1 MKKVFL
7 VLFSILLLFSC
18 VTGKELE
25 RVETTVEKVEESS
38 VIEGVVTEPVPVAPI
53 VDEEKEELDLSSFPL
68 MFTDGEFIDIKEKSA
83 QAQNEEKE
91 IEKENVVEIETIEK
105 ENEQKENTEK
115 DKTPIVYILIA
126 IFVVLALVILLI
138 YFSNRRVN
146 SEEKEDSLWDEKE
159 EYSSILEILSEEKN
173 EENV

>member
-18 VTGKELE
+18 ATGKELE

-68 MFTDGEFIDIKEKSA
+68 MFTDGEFIDIKDESALAQKEEKKI
-83 QAQNEEKE
+83 EKEKE
-91 IEKENVVEIETIEK
+91 IEVETI
-105 ENEQKENTEK
+105 ENEQKENIEK

-138 YFSNRRVN
+138 YFSNRKGN
-146 SEEKEDSLWDEKE
+146 SEGKEDSLWDEKE

>member
-18 VTGKELE
+18 ATGKELE

-68 MFTDGEFIDIKEKSA
+68 MFTDGEFIDIKDESA
-83 QAQNEEKE
+83 QAQKEEKK
-91 IEKENVVEIETIEK
+91 IEKENEIEVETI
-105 ENEQKENTEK
+105 ENEQKENIEK
-115 DKTPIVYILIA
+115 DKTPIVYVLIA

-138 YFSNRRVN
+138 YFSNRKGN
-146 SEEKEDSLWDEKE
+146 SEGKEDSLWDEKE

>member
-53 VDEEKEELDLSSFPL
+53 VDEEKEELDISSFPL
-68 MFTDGEFIDIKEKSA
+68 MFTDGGFIDIKEKSA
-83 QAQNEEKE
+83 LAQKEEKK
-91 IEKENVVEIETIEK
+91 IEKENEIEVETI
-105 ENEQKENTEK
+105 ENEQKENIEK

-138 YFSNRRVN
+138 YFSNRKGN
-146 SEEKEDSLWDEKE
+146 SEGKEDSLWDEKE

-173 EENV
+173 EDNV

>member
-18 VTGKELE
+18 ATGKELE
-25 RVETTVEKVEESS
+25 RVETTVEKVEEKS

-53 VDEEKEELDLSSFPL
+53 LYEEKEELDLSSFPL
-68 MFTDGEFIDIKEKSA
+68 MFTDGEFIDIKDESA
-83 QAQNEEKE
+83 LAQKEEKK
-91 IEKENVVEIETIEK
+91 IEKENEIEVETI
-105 ENEQKENTEK
+105 ENEQKENIEK
-115 DKTPIVYILIA
+115 DKTPIVYILIV

-138 YFSNRRVN
+138 YFSNRKGN
-146 SEEKEDSLWDEKE
+146 IEGKEDSLWDEKE

>member
-1 MKKVFL
+1 MRKVFL

-18 VTGKELE
+18 ATGKELE

-68 MFTDGEFIDIKEKSA
+68 MFTDGEFIDIKDESA
-83 QAQNEEKE
+83 LAQKEEKK
-91 IEKENVVEIETIEK
+91 IEKENEIEVETI
-105 ENEQKENTEK
+105 ENEQKENIEK

-138 YFSNRRVN
+138 YFSNRKGN
-146 SEEKEDSLWDEKE
+146 SEGKEDSLWDEKE

-173 EENV
+173 EDNV

>member
-18 VTGKELE
+18 ATGKELE
-25 RVETTVEKVEESS
+25 RVETTVEKVEEKS
-38 VIEGVVTEPVPVAPI
+38 VIEDVVTEPVPVAPI
-53 VDEEKEELDLSSFPL
+53 EDEEKEALDLSSFPL
-68 MFTDGEFIDIKEKSA
+68 MFTDGEFIDIKDESA
-83 QAQNEEKE
+83 LAQKEEKK
-91 IEKENVVEIETIEK
+91 IEKENEIEVETI
-105 ENEQKENTEK
+105 ENEQKENIEK

-138 YFSNRRVN
+138 YFSNRKGN
-146 SEEKEDSLWDEKE
+146 SEGKEDSLWDEKE

>member
-7 VLFSILLLFSC
+7 VLLSILLLFSC
-18 VTGKELE
+18 ATGKELE

-38 VIEGVVTEPVPVAPI
+38 VIEDVVTEPVPVAPI
-53 VDEEKEELDLSSFPL
+53 LYEEKEELDLSSFPL
-68 MFTDGEFIDIKEKSA
+68 MFTDGEFIDIKDESA
-83 QAQNEEKE
+83 LAQKEEKK
-91 IEKENVVEIETIEK
+91 IEKENEIEVETI
-105 ENEQKENTEK
+105 ENEQKENIEK

-138 YFSNRRVN
+138 YFSNRKGN
-146 SEEKEDSLWDEKE
+146 SEGKEDSLWDEKE

>member
-18 VTGKELE
+18 ATGKELE
-25 RVETTVEKVEESS
+25 RVETTVEKVEEKS
-38 VIEGVVTEPVPVAPI
+38 VIEDVVTELVPVAPI
-53 VDEEKEELDLSSFPL
+53 LYEEKEELDLSSFPL
-68 MFTDGEFIDIKEKSA
+68 MFTDGEFIDIKDESA
-83 QAQNEEKE
+83 LAQKEEKK
-91 IEKENVVEIETIEK
+91 IEKENEIEVETI
-105 ENEQKENTEK
+105 ENEQKENIEK

-138 YFSNRRVN
+138 YFSNRKGN
-146 SEEKEDSLWDEKE
+146 SEGKEDSLWDEKE

>member
-1 MKKVFL
+1 M
-7 VLFSILLLFSC
+7 
-18 VTGKELE
+18 E

-68 MFTDGEFIDIKEKSA
+68 MFTDGEFIDIKDESA
-83 QAQNEEKE
+83 LAQKEEKK
-91 IEKENVVEIETIEK
+91 IEKENEIEVETI
-105 ENEQKENTEK
+105 ENEQKENIEK

-138 YFSNRRVN
+138 YFSNRKGN
-146 SEEKEDSLWDEKE
+146 SEGKEDSLWDEKE

>member
-18 VTGKELE
+18 ATGKELE

-68 MFTDGEFIDIKEKSA
+68 MFTDGEFIDIKDESA
-83 QAQNEEKE
+83 LAQKEEKK
-91 IEKENVVEIETIEK
+91 IEKENEIEVETI
-105 ENEQKENTEK
+105 ENEQKENIEK

-173 EENV
+173 EDNV

>member
-18 VTGKELE
+18 ATGKELE

-68 MFTDGEFIDIKEKSA
+68 MFTDGEFIDIKDESA
-83 QAQNEEKE
+83 LAQKEEKK
-91 IEKENVVEIETIEK
+91 IEKENEIEVETI
-105 ENEQKENTEK
+105 ENEQKENIEK

>member
-18 VTGKELE
+18 ATGKELE
-25 RVETTVEKVEESS
+25 RVETTVEKVEEKS

-53 VDEEKEELDLSSFPL
+53 LYEEKEELDLSSFPL
-68 MFTDGEFIDIKEKSA
+68 MFTDGEFIDIKDESA
-83 QAQNEEKE
+83 LAQKEEKK
-91 IEKENVVEIETIEK
+91 IEKENEIEVETI
-105 ENEQKENTEK
+105 ENEQKENIEK

-138 YFSNRRVN
+138 YFSNRKGN
-146 SEEKEDSLWDEKE
+146 SEGKEDSLWDEKE

>member
-53 VDEEKEELDLSSFPL
+53 VDEEKEELDISSFPL

-83 QAQNEEKE
+83 VAQKEEKK
-91 IEKENVVEIETIEK
+91 IEKENEIEVETI
-105 ENEQKENTEK
+105 ENEQKENIEK

-138 YFSNRRVN
+138 YFSNRKGN
-146 SEEKEDSLWDEKE
+146 SEGKEDSLWDEKE
-159 EYSSILEILSEEKN
+159 EYSSILEILSEDKN

>member
-18 VTGKELE
+18 ATGKELE

-68 MFTDGEFIDIKEKSA
+68 MFTDGEFIDIKDESA
-83 QAQNEEKE
+83 LAQKEEKK
-91 IEKENVVEIETIEK
+91 IEKEDEIEVETI
-105 ENEQKENTEK
+105 ENEQKENIEK

-138 YFSNRRVN
+138 YFSNRKGN
-146 SEEKEDSLWDEKE
+146 SEGKEDSLWDEKE

>member
-18 VTGKELE
+18 ATGKELE
-25 RVETTVEKVEESS
+25 RVETTVEKVEEKS

-53 VDEEKEELDLSSFPL
+53 LYEEKEELDLSSFPL
-68 MFTDGEFIDIKEKSA
+68 MFTDGEFIDIKDESA
-83 QAQNEEKE
+83 LAQKEEKK
-91 IEKENVVEIETIEK
+91 IEKENEIEVETI
-105 ENEQKENTEK
+105 ENEQKENIEK

-138 YFSNRRVN
+138 YFSNRKGN
-146 SEEKEDSLWDEKE
+146 SEGKEDSLWDEKE
-159 EYSSILEILSEEKN
+159 EYSSILKILSEEKN

>member
-7 VLFSILLLFSC
+7 VLLSILLLFSC
-18 VTGKELE
+18 ATGKELE
-25 RVETTVEKVEESS
+25 RVEATVEKIEEKN
-38 VIEGVVTEPVPVAPI
+38 VTEEVGTEPVPLSPI
-53 VDEEKEELDLSSFPL
+53 VEEEEEALDLSSFPIL
-68 MFTDGEFIDIKEKSA
+68 FIDGEFIDIKEKSA
-83 QAQNEEKE
+83 LAQNEEKE
-91 IEKENVVEIETIEK
+91 IETTEVGKVETIEK

-138 YFSNRRVN
+138 FFFITKGKREV
-146 SEEKEDSLWDEKE
+146 EETPLWDEKE

>member
-7 VLFSILLLFSC
+7 VLLSILLLFSC
-18 VTGKELE
+18 ATGKELE
-25 RVETTVEKVEESS
+25 RVETTVEKVEEKS
-38 VIEGVVTEPVPVAPI
+38 VIEDVVTEPVPVAPI

-68 MFTDGEFIDIKEKSA
+68 MFTDGEFIDIKDESA
-83 QAQNEEKE
+83 LAQKEEKK
-91 IEKENVVEIETIEK
+91 IEKENEIEVETI
-105 ENEQKENTEK
+105 ENEQKENIEK

-138 YFSNRRVN
+138 YFSNRKGN
-146 SEEKEDSLWDEKE
+146 SEGKEDSLWDEKE

-173 EENV
+173 EDNV

>member
-7 VLFSILLLFSC
+7 VLLSILLLFSC
-18 VTGKELE
+18 ATGKELE

-38 VIEGVVTEPVPVAPI
+38 VIEDVVTEPVPVAPI

-68 MFTDGEFIDIKEKSA
+68 MFTDGEFIDIKDESA
-83 QAQNEEKE
+83 LAQKEEKK
-91 IEKENVVEIETIEK
+91 IEKENEIEVETI
-105 ENEQKENTEK
+105 ENEQKENIEK

-138 YFSNRRVN
+138 YFSNRKGN
-146 SEEKEDSLWDEKE
+146 SEGKEDSLWDEKE

>member
-7 VLFSILLLFSC
+7 VLLSILLLFSC
-18 VTGKELE
+18 ATGKELE

-68 MFTDGEFIDIKEKSA
+68 MFTDGEFIDIKDESA
-83 QAQNEEKE
+83 LAQKEEKK
-91 IEKENVVEIETIEK
+91 IEKENEIEVETI
-105 ENEQKENTEK
+105 ENEQKENIEK

-173 EENV
+173 EDNV

>member
-18 VTGKELE
+18 ATGKELE

-38 VIEGVVTEPVPVAPI
+38 VREGVVTEPVPVAPI

-68 MFTDGEFIDIKEKSA
+68 MFTDGEFIDIKDESA
-83 QAQNEEKE
+83 LAQKEEKK
-91 IEKENVVEIETIEK
+91 IEKENEIEVETI
-105 ENEQKENTEK
+105 ENEQKENIEK

-138 YFSNRRVN
+138 YFSNRKGN
-146 SEEKEDSLWDEKE
+146 SEGKEDSLWDEKE

>member
-1 MKKVFL
+1 MRKVFL

-18 VTGKELE
+18 ATGKELE

-38 VIEGVVTEPVPVAPI
+38 VIEDVVTEPVPVSPI
-53 VDEEKEELDLSSFPL
+53 EDEEKEELDLSSFPV

-83 QAQNEEKE
+83 LAQKEEKK
-91 IEKENVVEIETIEK
+91 IEKENEIEVETI
-105 ENEQKENTEK
+105 ENEQKENIEK

-138 YFSNRRVN
+138 FFSITKGKREV
-146 SEEKEDSLWDEKE
+146 EEAPLWDEKE

>member
-18 VTGKELE
+18 ATGKELE
-25 RVETTVEKVEESS
+25 RVETTVEKVEEKS

-53 VDEEKEELDLSSFPL
+53 VDEEKEELDISSFPL

-83 QAQNEEKE
+83 LAQKEEKK
-91 IEKENVVEIETIEK
+91 IEKENEIEVETI
-105 ENEQKENTEK
+105 ENEQKENIEK

-138 YFSNRRVN
+138 YFSNRKGN
-146 SEEKEDSLWDEKE
+146 SEGKEDSLWDEKE

>member
-1 MKKVFL
+1 MENEEGFSSSVFNSSL
-7 VLFSILLLFSC
+7 IFLC
-18 VTGKELE
+18 NGKELE

-53 VDEEKEELDLSSFPL
+53 VDEEKEELDPSSFPL

-83 QAQNEEKE
+83 LAQKEEKK
-91 IEKENVVEIETIEK
+91 IEKENEIEVETI
-105 ENEQKENTEK
+105 ENEQKENIEK

-138 YFSNRRVN
+138 YFSNRKGN
-146 SEEKEDSLWDEKE
+146 SEGKEDSLWDEKE

>member
-18 VTGKELE
+18 ATGKELE

-53 VDEEKEELDLSSFPL
+53 LYEEKEELDLSSFPL
-68 MFTDGEFIDIKEKSA
+68 MFTDGEFIDIKDESA
-83 QAQNEEKE
+83 LAQKEEKK
-91 IEKENVVEIETIEK
+91 IEKENEIEVETI
-105 ENEQKENTEK
+105 ENEQKENIEK

-138 YFSNRRVN
+138 YFSNRKGN
-146 SEEKEDSLWDEKE
+146 SEGKEDSLWDEKE

>member
-18 VTGKELE
+18 ATGKELE

-83 QAQNEEKE
+83 LAQKEEKK
-91 IEKENVVEIETIEK
+91 IEKENEIEVETI
-105 ENEQKENTEK
+105 ENEQKENIEK

-126 IFVVLALVILLI
+126 IFVVLALVIFLI

-146 SEEKEDSLWDEKE
+146 SEGKEDSLWDEKE

>member
-7 VLFSILLLFSC
+7 VLFSILLLLSC
-18 VTGKELE
+18 ATGKELE

-68 MFTDGEFIDIKEKSA
+68 MFTDGEFIDIKDESA
-83 QAQNEEKE
+83 LAQKEEKK
-91 IEKENVVEIETIEK
+91 IEKENEIEVETI
-105 ENEQKENTEK
+105 ENEQKENIEK

-138 YFSNRRVN
+138 YFSNRKGN
-146 SEEKEDSLWDEKE
+146 SEGKEDSLWDEKE

>member
-18 VTGKELE
+18 ATGKELE

-83 QAQNEEKE
+83 LAQKEEKK
-91 IEKENVVEIETIEK
+91 IEKENEIEVETI
-105 ENEQKENTEK
+105 ENEQKENIEK

-138 YFSNRRVN
+138 FFSSKKGKR
-146 SEEKEDSLWDEKE
+146 EEKEDFLWDEKE
-159 EYSSILEILSEEKN
+159 EYSSILEILSEDKN

>member
-53 VDEEKEELDLSSFPL
+53 VDEEKEELDISSFPL

-83 QAQNEEKE
+83 LAQNEEKK
-91 IEKENVVEIETIEK
+91 IEKENEIEVETI
-105 ENEQKENTEK
+105 ENEQKENIEK

-138 YFSNRRVN
+138 YFSNRKGN
-146 SEEKEDSLWDEKE
+146 SEGKEDSLWDEKE

>member
-18 VTGKELE
+18 ATGKELE

-53 VDEEKEELDLSSFPL
+53 LYEEKEELDISSFPL
-68 MFTDGEFIDIKEKSA
+68 MFTDGEFIDIKNESA
-83 QAQNEEKE
+83 LAQKEEKK
-91 IEKENVVEIETIEK
+91 IEKENEIEVETI
-105 ENEQKENTEK
+105 ENEQKENIEK

-138 YFSNRRVN
+138 YFSNRKGN
-146 SEEKEDSLWDEKE
+146 SEGKEDSLWDEKE

>member
-7 VLFSILLLFSC
+7 VLLSILLLFSC
-18 VTGKELE
+18 ATGKELE

-53 VDEEKEELDLSSFPL
+53 VDEEKEELDISSFPL
-68 MFTDGEFIDIKEKSA
+68 MFTDGEFIDIKDESA
-83 QAQNEEKE
+83 LAQKEEKK
-91 IEKENVVEIETIEK
+91 IEKENEIEVETI
-105 ENEQKENTEK
+105 ENEQKENIEK

-138 YFSNRRVN
+138 YFSNRKGN
-146 SEEKEDSLWDEKE
+146 SEGKEDSLWDEKE

>member
-18 VTGKELE
+18 ATGKELE

-38 VIEGVVTEPVPVAPI
+38 VIEDVVTEPVPVAPI
-53 VDEEKEELDLSSFPL
+53 LYEEKEELDLSSFPL
-68 MFTDGEFIDIKEKSA
+68 MFTDGEFIDIKDESA
-83 QAQNEEKE
+83 LAQKEEKK
-91 IEKENVVEIETIEK
+91 IEKENEIEVETI
-105 ENEQKENTEK
+105 ENEQKENIEK

-138 YFSNRRVN
+138 YFSNRKGN
-146 SEEKEDSLWDEKE
+146 SEGKEDSLWDEKE

>member
-18 VTGKELE
+18 ATGKELE

-53 VDEEKEELDLSSFPL
+53 LYEEKEELDLSSFPL
-68 MFTDGEFIDIKEKSA
+68 MFTDGEFIDIKDESA
-83 QAQNEEKE
+83 LAQKEEKK
-91 IEKENVVEIETIEK
+91 IEKENEIEVETI
-105 ENEQKENTEK
+105 ENEQKENIEK

>member
-18 VTGKELE
+18 ATGKELE

-53 VDEEKEELDLSSFPL
+53 EDEEKEALDISSFPL
-68 MFTDGEFIDIKEKSA
+68 MFTDGEFIDIKDKSA
-83 QAQNEEKE
+83 LAQKEEKK
-91 IEKENVVEIETIEK
+91 IEKENEIEVETI
-105 ENEQKENTEK
+105 ENEQKENIEK

-138 YFSNRRVN
+138 FFSSRKGKREV
-146 SEEKEDSLWDEKE
+146 EEAPLWDEKE

>member
-18 VTGKELE
+18 ATGKELE

-38 VIEGVVTEPVPVAPI
+38 VIEDVVTEPVPVAPI

-68 MFTDGEFIDIKEKSA
+68 MFTDGEFIDIKDESA
-83 QAQNEEKE
+83 LAQKEEKK
-91 IEKENVVEIETIEK
+91 IEKENEIEVETI
-105 ENEQKENTEK
+105 ENEQKENIEK

-138 YFSNRRVN
+138 YFSNRKGN
-146 SEEKEDSLWDEKE
+146 NEGKEDSLWDEKE

>member
-18 VTGKELE
+18 ATGKELE

-68 MFTDGEFIDIKEKSA
+68 MFTDGEFIDIKDESA
-83 QAQNEEKE
+83 LAQKEEKK
-91 IEKENVVEIETIEK
+91 IEKENEIEVETI
-105 ENEQKENTEK
+105 ENEQKENIEK
-115 DKTPIVYILIA
+115 DKTPIVYVLIA

-138 YFSNRRVN
+138 YFSNRKGN
-146 SEEKEDSLWDEKE
+146 SEGKEDSLWDEKE

>member
-18 VTGKELE
+18 ATGKELE

-53 VDEEKEELDLSSFPL
+53 LYEEKEELDLSSFPL

-83 QAQNEEKE
+83 QAQKEEKK
-91 IEKENVVEIETIEK
+91 IEKENEIEVETI
-105 ENEQKENTEK
+105 ENEQKENIEK

-138 YFSNRRVN
+138 YFSNRKGN
-146 SEEKEDSLWDEKE
+146 SEGKEDSLWDEKE

>member
-18 VTGKELE
+18 ATGKELE

-68 MFTDGEFIDIKEKSA
+68 MFTDGEFIDIKDESA

-138 YFSNRRVN
+138 YFSNRKGN
-146 SEEKEDSLWDEKE
+146 SEGKEDSLWDEKE

>member
-18 VTGKELE
+18 ATGKELE
-25 RVETTVEKVEESS
+25 RVETTVEKVEEKS
-38 VIEGVVTEPVPVAPI
+38 VIENVVTEPVPVAPI

-68 MFTDGEFIDIKEKSA
+68 MFTDGEFIDIKDESA
-83 QAQNEEKE
+83 LAQKEEKK
-91 IEKENVVEIETIEK
+91 IEKENEIEVETI
-105 ENEQKENTEK
+105 ENEQKENIEK
-115 DKTPIVYILIA
+115 DKTPIVYVLIA

-138 YFSNRRVN
+138 YFSNRKGN
-146 SEEKEDSLWDEKE
+146 SEGKEDSLWDEKE

>member
-7 VLFSILLLFSC
+7 VLLSILLLFSC
-18 VTGKELE
+18 ATGKELE
-25 RVETTVEKVEESS
+25 RVETTVEEVEEKS

-53 VDEEKEELDLSSFPL
+53 LYEEKEELDLSSFPL
-68 MFTDGEFIDIKEKSA
+68 MFTDGEFIDIKDESA
-83 QAQNEEKE
+83 LAQKEEKK
-91 IEKENVVEIETIEK
+91 IEKENEIEVETI
-105 ENEQKENTEK
+105 ENEQKENIEK

-138 YFSNRRVN
+138 YFSNRKGN
-146 SEEKEDSLWDEKE
+146 SEGKEDSLWDEKE